1 MPPPLKNWGQN
12 KTKQNHKKKKKKERK
27 KEKDEEEECWMHKL
41 ILGIVGPIHAYPQ
54 KGHKTPHH
62 LNNNI
67 M

>member
-1 MPPPLKNWGQN
+1 
-12 KTKQNHKKKKKKERK
+12 
-27 KEKDEEEECWMHKL
+27 MHKL